1 MNITGAGMGN
11 TGWYDAALGSLPM
24 RTTHPKH
31 LQADTYTRAGGFT
44 GPAGQGIL
52 NVEKITGAGAVT
64 RAGTFEEAMLLAL
77 DEVSAADKFAGDLA
91 QRAITEPDTVDIHDL
106 TIAQAKAGMS
116 LDITRNI
123 LSRLVQGWRDI
134 INTR

>member
-1 MNITGAGMGN
+1 MDITKTGTAAN
-11 TGWYDAALGSLPM
+11 GWYDAVSGSLNM
-24 RTTHPKH
+24 RMTHPKH
-31 LQADTYTRAGGFT
+31 LSAGAYTRAGAFT
-44 GPAGQGIL
+44 GPAGQSIIGL
-52 NVEKITGAGAVT
+52 EKITGAGAVT

-77 DEVSAADKFAGDLA
+77 DRVSSEDKFAGDLA

>member
-1 MNITGAGMGN
+1 MNSITGTAN
-11 TGWYDAALGSLPM
+11 AGWYDAVTGSLRM
-24 RTTHPKH
+24 RTTRPEH
-31 LQADTYTRAGGFT
+31 LQAGSYTRAGGLT
-44 GPAGQGIL
+44 GPAGQSIVSL
-52 NVEKITGAGAVT
+52 EKITGAGAVT

-77 DEVSAADKFAGDLA
+77 DKVSSADVFAGDLA

-106 TIAQAKAGMS
+106 TIAQAKAGMA

>member
-1 MNITGAGMGN
+1 MK
-11 TGWYDAALGSLPM
+11 AA
-24 RTTHPKH
+24 HPKH
-31 LQADTYTRAGGFT
+31 LQADSYTKAGGFT
-44 GPAGQGIL
+44 GPAGQGVL
-52 NVEKITGAGAVT
+52 GLEKITGAGAVT

-77 DEVSAADKFAGDLA
+77 DQVSASDKFAETLA

-116 LDITRNI
+116 MDITRNI

>member
-1 MNITGAGMGN
+1 MNVISTGTLN
-11 TGWYDAALGSLPM
+11 TGWYDAAAGSLRM
-24 RTTHPKH
+24 KTMHPKH
-31 LQADTYTRAGGFT
+31 LQADSYTRAGGFT
-44 GPAGQGIL
+44 GPVGQSAL
-52 NVEKITGAGAVT
+52 NLEKITGAGAVT

-77 DEVSAADKFAGDLA
+77 DKVSAADKFAGDLA

>member
-1 MNITGAGMGN
+1 MTVYGVMSDSKFVGDPVAMK
-11 TGWYDAALGSLPM
+11 LS
-24 RTTHPKH
+24 HPKH
-31 LQADTYTRAGGFT
+31 LTADAYTRAGGFT
-44 GPAGQGIL
+44 GSPGESIIGL
-52 NVEKITGAGAVT
+52 EKITGAGAVT
-64 RAGTFEEAMLLAL
+64 RAGSFEEVMLQAL
-77 DEVSAADKFAGDLA
+77 DKVSAADQFAGDLA

-106 TIAQAKAGMS
+106 TIAQAKASMS

>member
-1 MNITGAGMGN
+1 MDITKTANG
-11 TGWYDAALGSLPM
+11 GWYDAAAGTLNM
-24 RTTHPKH
+24 RMTHPKH
-31 LQADTYTRAGGFT
+31 LNAGAYTRAGGFT
-44 GPAGQGIL
+44 GPAGQGVIGL
-52 NVEKITGAGAVT
+52 EKITGAGAVT

-77 DEVSAADKFAGDLA
+77 DRVSAEDKFAGDLA
-91 QRAITEPDTVDIHDL
+91 QKAVTEPDTVDIHDL

-123 LSRLVQGWRDI
+123 LTRLVQGWRDI

>member
-1 MNITGAGMGN
+1 MTNS
-11 TGWYDAALGSLPM
+11 GWFDAASGSLGM
-24 RTTHPKH
+24 KMTHPKH
-31 LQADTYTRAGGFT
+31 LSAGTYTRAGGFT
-44 GPAGQGIL
+44 GPAGESIL
-52 NVEKITGAGAVT
+52 GLEKITGAGAVT

-77 DEVSAADKFAGDLA
+77 DRVSAEDKFAGNMA

-106 TIAQAKAGMS
+106 TIAQAKASMS